1 MPPSSSSQVP
11 FKPRHPLPHLSSQT
25 FLAFPT
31 PQIILITLNRPASL
45 NCISTSQHHELASI
59 WDWMDNEPSIRC
71 GIITGAGNRAFCA
84 GADLKE
90 WNESNNTGKRR
101 SQPRSGFGGLSNR
114 ARGKKPIIAAV
125 NGLCLGGG
133 FEMVINADVV
143 LASPTA
149 VFGLPEVK
157 VGVVAL
163 AGALPRLVRTVGRQR
178 AMECALTGKQYRAEE
193 MKVWGLVNEVVED
206 DYNDGANGERGR
218 EAQLRGEEYKGVAQR
233 AVEIAETIA
242 GNSPDS
248 IMISKYGLELGW
260 TGTGVEDGT
269 ANVMRVMRDEGIDG
283 GENMREG
290 VRAFVERRKANWVD
304 SKL

>member
-1 MPPSSSSQVP
+1 MPPTSSPQIP
-11 FKPRHPLPHLSSQT
+11 FKPRHPFPHISSQT
-25 FLAFPT
+25 FLTFPT

-45 NCISTSQHHELASI
+45 NCISASHHHELASI
-59 WDWMDNEPSIRC
+59 WDWMDNEQSIRC
-71 GIITGAGNRAFCA
+71 GIITGAGGKAFCA

-90 WNESNNTGKRR
+90 WNESNSTGKKR

-114 ARGKKPIIAAV
+114 ARGKKPVIAAV

-133 FEMVINADVV
+133 FEMVINTDIV
-143 LASPTA
+143 LASTSA

-157 VGVVAL
+157 IGVVAM

-178 AMECALTGKQYRAEE
+178 AMECALTGKQYRAVE
-193 MKVWGLVNEVVED
+193 MKTWGLVNEVVEEE
-206 DYNDGANGERGR
+206 YTGGNNKE
-218 EAQLRGEEYKGVAQR
+218 RGEEMEEAYKGVVKR
-233 AVEIAETIA
+233 AIEVAETIA

-260 TGTGVEDGT
+260 AAMGVEDGT
-269 ANVMRVMRDEGIDG
+269 ANVMQVMEDKGVDG
-283 GENMREG
+283 GENMKEG
-290 VRAFVERRKANWVD
+290 VRAFVERRRANWVD